1 MTLNRYFE
9 LVLSDMDFRTLA
21 RYIDLNESDC
31 MYQAIEVDIERY
43 PEFED
48 TDAEMLYRIF
58 ISEEELDEMID
69 RIDSILWT
77 IEDELGYSAA
87 QELRTLKEDI
97 VYELENR

>member
-1 MTLNRYFE
+1 MTMNRYFE
-9 LVLSDMDFRTLA
+9 LVLSDIDFRTLV
-21 RYIDLNESDC
+21 RYIDLSEFGC
-31 MYQAIEVDIERY
+31 MYQAIDVDIEKY

-48 TDAEMLYRIF
+48 EDVEMLYRIF

-69 RIDSILWT
+69 KMSCTLWT